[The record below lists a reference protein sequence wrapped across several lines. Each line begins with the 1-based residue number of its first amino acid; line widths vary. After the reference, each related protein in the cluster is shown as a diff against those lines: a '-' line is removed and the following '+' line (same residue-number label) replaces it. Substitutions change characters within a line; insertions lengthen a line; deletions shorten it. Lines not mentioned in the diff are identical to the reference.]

1 MVFLISTLGR
11 GEEHIKFIED
21 YLKANKL
28 FRDYTNPEQDPT
40 FTEVKNLLCLE
51 IVLPNVS

>member
-1 MVFLISTLGR
+1 MLQGNNLSSKFQLGR

-28 FRDYTNPEQDPT
+28 FRDYTNPEQDPM
-40 FTEVKNLLCLE
+40 FTEV
-51 IVLPNVS
+51 